1 MARVSKS
8 EKRSFRRTATYTL
21 PSNLPKRVQ
30 PRGGKRR

>member
-1 MARVSKS
+1 MAKPSKA
-8 EKRSFRRTATYTL
+8 EKRNFRRTATQIL